1 LSPRA
6 LGRQDDENKTKTQ
19 HNICWTP
26 PWAKNTNN
34 VNKTWAL
41 LQTTGGKTNRA
52 SFLCGNRNGH
62 HNTEH
67 RTLHSITKILWN
79 LFRKFQNHYICR
91 NTLYNE
97 TNVLT
102 FLINC
107 SMIPRNGTGFG
118 PGIPNR
124 LHKLCCHSE

>member
-1 LSPRA
+1 VVSFSHCVVCSSSR
-6 LGRQDDENKTKTQ
+6 
-19 HNICWTP
+19 
-26 PWAKNTNN
+26 
-34 VNKTWAL
+34 L
-41 LQTTGGKTNRA
+41 LIASVGSHEEEQIIQWFKDTTEVIRTHEEEQIIQWLKDTTEVIRSREEEQTIQWLKYT
-52 SFLCGNRNGH
+52 
-62 HNTEH
+62 TEVI
-67 RTLHSITKILWN
+67 RSREEEQII
-79 LFRKFQNHYICR
+79 Q
-91 NTLYNE
+91 YNE